1 MKKILM
7 PLALAFIALHADSQ
21 VKPQPLVPDAGT
33 AQGKPALSI
42 SITKPVRQTLSIKT
56 ATNGT
61 VGIWQEAIIGT
72 ETMGLRLIDLRV
84 DIGDR
89 VRAGDVLAVF
99 ASDTIHAELAQ
110 ARAGLAEAEATLD
123 ESRQSGNRIDE
134 QRAQARVEMARAQV
148 KLQELRLAQCTLM
161 APDEGIISARMAS
174 VGSVPGVGSEL
185 FRLIRQGRIEWR
197 AEITVDELE
206 RIQPGMRAKLE
217 APNGTLVEG
226 QVRLISP
233 IMDAQTRNALVYI
246 DLPGIGTKGSSGLKP
261 GMFIRG
267 SLEIGQSTVLTVPK
281 SAVTFRD
288 GFSYIYRLLSDQR
301 VERVKVQTGRITAD
315 RIEII
320 SGLAANDNIVSAG
333 VGFLSD
339 GDRVRVVNPR

>member
-7 PLALAFIALHADSQ
+7 PLALALIAFHADSQ
-21 VKPQPLVPDAGT
+21 VKPQPLVPDTGS

-42 SITKPVRQTLSIKT
+42 SITKPIRQTLLIKT
-56 ATNGT
+56 AANGT

-89 VRAGDVLAVF
+89 IHAGDVLAIF
-99 ASDTIHAELAQ
+99 ASDTIRAELEQ
-110 ARAGLAEAEATLD
+110 ARAGLVEAEATLD

-148 KLQELRLAQCTLM
+148 KLQELRLAQCTLK
-161 APDEGIISARMAS
+161 APDDGVISGRMAS
-174 VGSVPGVGSEL
+174 VGSVPGIGSEL

-197 AEITVDELE
+197 AEFTVDELL

-217 APNGTLVEG
+217 SPGGGFVEG

-233 IMDAQTRNALVYI
+233 IMDSQTRNALVYI
-246 DLPGIGTKGSSGLKP
+246 DIPAIGTKGSAGLKP
-261 GMFIRG
+261 GMFVRG
-267 SLEIGQSTVLTVPK
+267 NLEIGQSTVLTVPK
-281 SAVTFRD
+281 SAITFRD
-288 GFSYIYRLLSDQR
+288 GFSYIYRLLSNQR
-301 VERVKVQTGRITAD
+301 VERVKVQTGQITAD

-320 SGLAANDNIVSAG
+320 SGLTANDSIVSSG
-333 VGFLSD
+333 VGFLTD
-339 GDRVRVVNPR
+339 GDRVRVVNP

>member
-1 MKKILM
+1 MNKILI
-7 PLALAFIALHADSQ
+7 PLALAFVAFHADSQ
-21 VKPQPLVPDAGT
+21 VKPQSPAADTGAI
-33 AQGKPALSI
+33 QSKPALSI
-42 SITKPVRQTLSIKT
+42 SITKPIRQTLSIKT
-56 ATNGT
+56 TANGT
-61 VGIWQEAIIGT
+61 VGIWQESVIGT
-72 ETMGLRLIDLRV
+72 ETMGLRLIDIRV

-99 ASDTIHAELAQ
+99 TSDTIRAELAQ
-110 ARAGLAEAEATLD
+110 ARAGLAEAEVTLD
-123 ESRQSGNRIDE
+123 ESRQSRNQIDE

-148 KLQELRLAQCTLM
+148 KLQELRLAQCTLT
-161 APDEGIISARMAS
+161 APDEGVISARMAS

-197 AEITVDELE
+197 AEFTVDELS
-206 RIQPGMRAKLE
+206 RIQPGMRAQLE
-217 APNGTLVEG
+217 APNGSIVEG

-233 IMDAQTRNALVYI
+233 IMDPQTRNALVYI
-246 DLPGIGTKGSSGLKP
+246 DLPGIGTKGSAGL
-261 GMFIRG
+261 FVRG

-281 SAVTFRD
+281 TAVTFRE

-301 VERVKVQTGRITAD
+301 VERVKVQTGRITTD

-333 VGFLSD
+333 VGFLND

>member
-246 DLPGIGTKGSSGLKP
+246 DLLGIGTKGSSGLKP

-281 SAVTFRD
+281 PAVTFRD

>member
-281 SAVTFRD
+281 PAVTFRD

>member
-42 SITKPVRQTLSIKT
+42 SITKPVWQTLSIKT

-281 SAVTFRD
+281 PAVTFRD